1 MPKTTARTVSAAQR
15 GVNIFNDARKNAS
28 NEYINATAQV
38 DVATS
43 ISHAM
48 KPIVQYGPFMN
59 QFLSYIVNKIV
70 MQSVEAKMYNNPF
83 SMLKG
88 EGVPLGTDLE
98 LNYVNPALGRDY
110 DISLGAQ
117 LLNVT
122 KPDVKTCYF
131 RMNRQRQF
139 PITIP
144 RELMQGAF
152 TSWEQLD
159 SMVAGMIQS
168 LYSGNQIEEENL
180 VKKLLTSSV
189 ADSVIAKKEL
199 EYSAL
204 DPANSS
210 VTFIKTIQKIALDM
224 PHASSNF
231 NNYQNYAKANGIT
244 DATPA
249 ITWTDPSD
257 LYLFIRSDVLTDC
270 NVETLAGA
278 FNMDKAQLVGRLAPL
293 PDFNYLDFDS
303 AVDPTTKYW
312 KTVKDTNK
320 ILAIIA
326 DVRTFEYHD
335 NLTTSGDFY
344 NAAGMY
350 TNQFFNVWQTYGIRP
365 WGNAIAICEKK

>member
-15 GVNIFNDARKNAS
+15 GVNIYNDARAHAS

-70 MQSVEAKMYNNPF
+70 IQSVESKMYNNPF

-98 LNYVNPALGRDY
+98 YNYINPALGRDY

-168 LYSGNQIEEENL
+168 LYSGNQIEEEHL

-189 ADSVIAKKEL
+189 ADSVIKKREIV
-199 EYSAL
+199 YDSA

-224 PHASSNF
+224 PHASSDF
-231 NNYQNYAKANGIT
+231 NNYQSYATANGIVG
-244 DATPA
+244 ATPA
-249 ITWTDPSD
+249 ITWTEPKD
-257 LYLFIRSDVLTDC
+257 LYLFIRSDILTDC

-278 FNMDKAQLVGRLAPL
+278 FNMEKAQLVGRLAPL
-293 PDFNYLDFDS
+293 PDFNYLDFDNP
-303 AVDPTTKYW
+303 VDSSTNYW
-312 KTVKDTNK
+312 KTVTDANK

-350 TNQFFNVWQTYGIRP
+350 TNQYFNVWQTYGIRP
-365 WGNAIAICEKK
+365 WGNAIAICEKA

>member
-15 GVNIFNDARKNAS
+15 GVNIFNDARNHAS

-70 MQSVEAKMYNNPF
+70 IQSVESKMYNNPF

-189 ADSVIAKKEL
+189 ADSVIAKKEIT
-199 EYSAL
+199 YSAN

-224 PHASSNF
+224 RHASSNF

-249 ITWTDPSD
+249 ITWTDQND

-278 FNMDKAQLVGRLAPL
+278 FNMEKAQLVGRLAPL
-293 PDFNYLDFDS
+293 PDFDYLDFDS
-303 AVDPTTKYW
+303 AIDPTTKYW

-350 TNQFFNVWQTYGIRP
+350 TNQYFNVWQTYGIRP
-365 WGNAIAICEKK
+365 WGNAIAICEKA

>member
-1 MPKTTARTVSAAQR
+1 MSKATAASISSAQR
-15 GVNIFNDARKNAS
+15 GVNIFNAARNHAS
-28 NEYINATAQV
+28 NEYIEATRQV
-38 DVATS
+38 DVSTS

-48 KPIVQYGPFMN
+48 KPIVEYGPFMN
-59 QFLSYIVNKIV
+59 QFLRYIVNKIV
-70 MQSVEAKMYNNPF
+70 IQSVESKMYNNPF

-88 EGVPLGTDLE
+88 EDVPLGTDIE
-98 LNYVNPALGRDY
+98 RNYINPAMGRDY
-110 DISLGAQ
+110 DISLGSQ

-144 RELMQGAF
+144 NELMRGAF
-152 TSWEQLD
+152 TRWEELD
-159 SMVAGMIQS
+159 AMVAGMIQS

-189 ADSVIAKKEL
+189 ADEVVIKKEIDYD
-199 EYSAL
+199 EA
-204 DPANSS
+204 DPAASS
-210 VTFIKTIQKIALDM
+210 VNFIKTVQKLALDM
-224 PHASSNF
+224 PHSSAKF
-231 NNYQNYAKANGIT
+231 NNYQAYAKANGIT

-249 ITWTDPSD
+249 ITWTLPED

-278 FNMDKAQLVGRLAPL
+278 FNMSKAELVGRLAPL
-293 PDFNYLDFDS
+293 PDFSYLDFDS
-303 AVDPTTKYW
+303 AVDPTTNYW
-312 KTVKDTNK
+312 KTIADNND
-320 ILAIIA
+320 ILGILC

-335 NLTTSGDFY
+335 ILTVSGDFY

-350 TNQFFNVWQTYGIRP
+350 TNQFFNVWQSYGVRP
-365 WGNAIAICEKK
+365 WGNCVAICKKK

>member
-1 MPKTTARTVSAAQR
+1 MSKNTARKVSAAQR
-15 GVNIFNDARKNAS
+15 GVNIFNDARNHAS

-48 KPIVQYGPFMN
+48 KPIVEYGPFMN

-70 MQSVEAKMYNNPF
+70 VQSVETKMYNNPY

-98 LNYVNPALGRDY
+98 LNYINPAMGRDY
-110 DISLGAQ
+110 DISLGSQ

-159 SMVAGMIQS
+159 SMVSGMIQS

-189 ADSVIAKKEL
+189 ADGVVQKKQI
-199 EYSAL
+199 EYDAA

-210 VTFIKTIQKIALDM
+210 VNFIKTVQKIALDM
-224 PHASSNF
+224 PHATANF
-231 NNYQNYAKANGIT
+231 NNYKAYATANGII

-249 ITWTDPSD
+249 ITWTNPDD
-257 LYLFIRSDVLTDC
+257 LYLFIRSDILTDC

-303 AVDPTTKYW
+303 EVDPSTKYW
-312 KTVKDTNK
+312 KTVSDTNK

-335 NLTTSGDFY
+335 NLTTTGDFY

-350 TNQFFNVWQTYGIRP
+350 TNQYFNVWQTYGIRP
-365 WGNAIAICEKK
+365 WGNAIAICQK